1 MICYDLILAMDFNI
15 YTTTSDNL
23 PKLLELNEAALP
35 AVSSVNLNEMQH
47 FLKIVDYFNT
57 LKINNKVAGFLIAL
71 TPGKDYNSVNY
82 KWFENNYESFMYVD
96 RIVVTPTYQGH
107 GFGTAFY
114 NDLVNFSKRNVP
126 RITCVVN
133 IIPPNK
139 ESVLFHTKYG
149 FKQVGTQFTEIGKKE
164 VSLMAI
170 DISIN

>member
-1 MICYDLILAMDFNI
+1 MIFNDLILPMDFNI
-15 YTTTSDNL
+15 DRATTDDL
-23 PKLLELNEAALP
+23 PEILELNEAALP

-47 FLKIVDYFNT
+47 FLKIVDYFKT

-126 RITCVVN
+126 RITCEVN
-133 IIPPNK
+133 INPPNK

-164 VSLMAI
+164 VSLMKL
-170 DISIN
+170 SI